1 MLRRRGRPFLS
12 AAALLLGYVTVASSD
27 GPRGR
32 LRNIQ
37 FALPEAPPIVRGAW
51 YGQELQGAPAAQS
64 SHSAPPC
71 VPTRATQPTVA
82 DCIAATLH
90 GFKTGGYFIDL
101 AANDA
106 VTLSNSY
113 TLEQQ
118 YGWKGLCV
126 EPNPEYHTRLLQIRS
141 CEVIAAAVSSREG
154 QAFFEFNHA
163 TKSLGHRFAY
173 SNGVFGRLTNRN
185 SSSTTPVWTIP
196 FSRLLMEHHT
206 PTTIDFMSLDC
217 EGNEAAVMETFPWET
232 HTISV
237 LSTEHPKPPLIAKLI
252 AHGYKALCFVGNTDT
267 VFVHWATM
275 KEAVL
280 RLVPALANGIPSA
293 IGGCHAL
300 LFPKSG
306 TCAEAMHAH
315 RRTKYR
321 VTGKLPASKLPP
333 AGNTAPFLAEV

>member
-27 GPRGR
+27 GPRGQ

-51 YGQELQGAPAAQS
+51 YGQELQ
-64 SHSAPPC
+64 
-71 VPTRATQPTVA
+71 

-237 LSTEHPKPPLIAKLI
+237 LSTEHPKPPVIAKLI

-275 KEAVL
+275 KDAVL

-300 LFPKSG
+300 LFPKRG

-321 VTGKLPASKLPP
+321 VTGKLPASKLPASKLPASKLPP

>member
-1 MLRRRGRPFLS
+1 MRRRARRLLLS
-12 AAALLLGYVTVASSD
+12 TAAALLGHATVASSG
-27 GPRGR
+27 GPRGQ

-64 SHSAPPC
+64 SHSPPPS

-90 GFKTGGYFIDL
+90 GFKTGGYFVDL

-163 TKSLGHRFAY
+163 TKSLGQRFAY

-217 EGNEAAVMETFPWET
+217 EGNEAAVTETRIPPYTAADRHGRSKPCTGEGILLGTSESPFAFASDTFPARQ
-232 HTISV
+232 SCAG
-237 LSTEHPKPPLIAKLI
+237 LRRPP
-252 AHGYKALCFVGNTDT
+252 
-267 VFVHWATM
+267 HWA
-275 KEAVL
+275 
-280 RLVPALANGIPSA
+280 
-293 IGGCHAL
+293 
-300 LFPKSG
+300 
-306 TCAEAMHAH
+306 
-315 RRTKYR
+315 
-321 VTGKLPASKLPP
+321 
-333 AGNTAPFLAEV
+333 